1 MSRNRALPRPRF
13 DGKARGRVS
22 TTSLSNLRTDD
33 NKVAPTTQRARRGAA
48 VHCDE
53 PNPKTP
59 CNRFND
65 AHTRANGPLLPS
77 SHP

>member
-22 TTSLSNLRTDD
+22 TTSLSNLR
-33 NKVAPTTQRARRGAA
+33 NPTTQRARRGAA

-65 AHTRANGPLLPS
+65 AHTRANGPLLP
-77 SHP
+77 